1 MPKQEEVTHRRNRYQ
16 CWRCIFWTTSGV
28 VFQEVT
34 IDRDYQTQPVVDG
47 EEIHLAPWTF
57 NTQLQE

>member
-1 MPKQEEVTHRRNRYQ
+1 MPKETGTNAGDTFSGQLL
-16 CWRCIFWTTSGV
+16 GV

-34 IDRDYQTQPVVDG
+34 IDRDNQTQPVVDG
-47 EEIHLAPWTF
+47 EEFHLAPWSF